1 MFAMTN
7 QLDMGG
13 PWEEFLIARHG
24 RDCPSLASNFSGL
37 WFSLSLSVHGAGWS
51 EGVILIAEK
60 LNRNGVY
67 CTKT

>member
-37 WFSLSLSVHGAGWS
+37 WFSLSLSLCSWS
-51 EGVILIAEK
+51 WVVGGGYSYSGKIEPKWSVPH
-60 LNRNGVY
+60 
-67 CTKT
+67 

>member
-37 WFSLSLSVHGAGWS
+37 WFSLSLSLFMELGGRS
-51 EGVILIAEK
+51 LIVEK

-67 CTKT
+67 RTTT